1 MNFEPKSKISKF
13 IGDKSAINIKIG
25 DKKQAIL
32 DFIKQK
38 GFAKTAE
45 ISDFLKLSPS
55 RTRDYLR
62 ELVNEGFLTASGAN
76 KNRTYSL

>member
-1 MNFEPKSKISKF
+1 MDLSVKKLAELLKIY
-13 IGDKSAINIKIG
+13 

-32 DFIKQK
+32 DFIKQN

-45 ISDFLKLSPS
+45 ISGFLKLNPS

-62 ELVNEGFLTASGAN
+62 ELVSEGYLTTSGAN
-76 KNRTYSL
+76 KNRMYSLSGF

>member
-1 MNFEPKSKISKF
+1 MNLEPKSKTSKV

-32 DFIKQK
+32 DFIKEK
-38 GFAKTAE
+38 GSAKTAE

-76 KNRTYSL
+76 KNRMYSL